1 MNAQYSPIQIEEKW
15 SKIWADRELER
26 PGSEDHFS
34 QIIPPPNVTGTL
46 HMGHSFQ
53 YAIMDFYTRYHHM
66 KDTDSYWQVGTDHAG
81 IATQMVVENN
91 LLNEGKSKDD
101 LGREKFLEEVWK
113 WKEYSEGKISS
124 QMKRLG
130 ITVEWDKYRF
140 TYDDDFCEGVNKAF
154 VELYR
159 KDKIYRGYRL
169 VNWDPS
175 LKTAVSDLEVV
186 RQEKDGLLWHISYPL
201 ADTDEALIVATT
213 RPETMFGD
221 MAVAVNPNDAR
232 FKHHIGKYIELPFVG
247 RKIPVIGDEYVDME
261 FGTGCL
267 KITPGHDFND
277 YDIGK
282 KYALH
287 EVDGVVQTSDK
298 LEDFAPINIFTDDAF
313 SNDMVPAPF
322 NNLDRFKVR
331 KAVLEEL
338 RNKELL
344 VKEEKHHVSVPRG
357 ERSNIVIEPKLSYQW
372 YVKTEEMAKKANE
385 AVNNGEVVFHPS
397 NWDKTY
403 FNWMDNIQDWCISR
417 QIWWGHRIPAWH
429 DDEGN
434 TYVGFDEAEVREFY
448 SLDDRALRQ
457 EEDVLDTWFSASLWP
472 FGSLGWPKETEDFK
486 KFFPT
491 TLLVTGFDI
500 IFFWV
505 ARMMMMS
512 LEFTGKVPFKD
523 VYVTGLIRDENGQ
536 KMSKSKGNII
546 DPIDLIYGIDLEDLV
561 SKRTANLMQEGLA
574 EKIERKTR
582 KQFPNGIDSY
592 GTDAVRMTFYSLAT
606 HTRDISFELGR
617 LKGYR
622 NFCNKVW
629 NAARFINNY
638 PMESKEFIAKND
650 ADKWIEDEFNKVAEQ
665 IHKNIAEYRL
675 DFAMNEVYEFFWGKF
690 CDKYIEECKTSGET
704 ANLHPMLKKIL
715 LLMHPFCP
723 FITEE
728 INELVFKDG
737 SLMKKN
743 K

>member
-1 MNAQYSPIQIEEKW
+1 MEAKYFPIQIEEKW
-15 SKIWADRELER
+15 SKVWADRELAKPE
-26 PGSEDHFS
+26 SENFFS

-66 KDTDSYWQVGTDHAG
+66 NGTDAYWQVGTDHAG

-91 LLNEGKSKDD
+91 LRNEGKTKDD
-101 LGREKFLEEVWK
+101 LGREPFVEEVWK
-113 WKEYSEGKISS
+113 WKDYSEGKITS

-140 TYDDDFCEGVNKAF
+140 TLDDDYYQGVIKAF

-169 VNWDPS
+169 VNWDPA

-186 RQEKDGLLWHISYPL
+186 RQEKDGLIWHISYPI
-201 ADTDEALIVATT
+201 ADSNDVLTVATT

-221 MAVAVNPNDAR
+221 MAVAVNPNDDR
-232 FKHHIGKYIELPFVG
+232 YKHFIGQYVDLPFVS

-277 YDIGK
+277 YEIGK

-287 EVDGVVQTSDK
+287 EVDGVVHTSES
-298 LEDFAPINIFTDDAF
+298 LEDFEPINIFTDEAF
-313 SNDMVPAPF
+313 SNNNVPKPF
-322 NNLDRFKVR
+322 ANLDRFKVR

-338 RNKELL
+338 KNQNLL
-344 VKEEKHHVSVPRG
+344 VKEEKYHISVPRG
-357 ERSNIVIEPKLSYQW
+357 ERSNIVIEPKLSNQW
-372 YVKTEEMAKKANE
+372 YVNTQDMAKKANA
-385 AVNNGEVVFHPS
+385 AVDNGEVVFHPG
-397 NWDKTY
+397 NWVKTY

-417 QIWWGHRIPAWH
+417 QIWWGHRIPAWY

-434 TYVGFDEAEVREFY
+434 VYVGHDEAEVRDFY
-448 SLDDRALRQ
+448 KLDDRALQQ
-457 EEDVLDTWFSASLWP
+457 EEDVLDTWFSSSLWS
-472 FGSLGWPKETEDFK
+472 FGSLGWPAQTDNLEKY
-486 KFFPT
+486 FPT
-491 TLLVTGFDI
+491 SLLVTGFDI

-512 LEFTGKVPFKD
+512 LEFTGKIPFKD

-546 DPIDLIYGIDLEDLV
+546 DPIDLIYGIELDDLV
-561 SKRTANLMQEGLA
+561 AKRTSNLMQEGLA

-582 KQFPNGIDSY
+582 KQFPNGIESY
-592 GTDAVRMTFYSLAT
+592 GTDALRMTFYSLAT
-606 HTRDISFELGR
+606 HTKDISFELGR

-622 NFCNKVW
+622 NFCNKIW

-638 PMESKEFIAKND
+638 PMESDVFEAKND
-650 ADKWIEDEFNKVAEQ
+650 SDKWIEEEFNAVEEQ
-665 IHKNIAEYRL
+665 INKNIAEYRL
-675 DFAMNEVYEFFWGKF
+675 DFAMNEIYEFFWGKF
-690 CDKYIEECKTSGET
+690 CDRYIEECKASGET
-704 ANLHPMLKKIL
+704 ANLHPMLKEIL
-715 LLMHPFCP
+715 KLMHPFAP

-728 INELVFKDG
+728 INELIFKDG
-737 SLMKKN
+737 SLMDL
-743 K
+743 

>member
-1 MNAQYSPIQIEEKW
+1 MDAQYSPIQIEEKW

-175 LKTAVSDLEVV
+175 LKTAVSDLEVI

-287 EVDGVVQTSDK
+287 EVDGIVQTSDK

-344 VKEEKHHVSVPRG
+344 VKEEKHQVSVPRG

>member
-1 MNAQYSPIQIEEKW
+1 
-15 SKIWADRELER
+15 
-26 PGSEDHFS
+26 
-34 QIIPPPNVTGTL
+34 
-46 HMGHSFQ
+46 MGHSFQ

-66 KDTDSYWQVGTDHAG
+66 NGTDAYWQVGTDHAG

-91 LLNEGKSKDD
+91 LRNEGKTKDD
-101 LGREKFLEEVWK
+101 LGREPFVEEVWK
-113 WKEYSEGKISS
+113 WKDYSEGKITS

-140 TYDDDFCEGVNKAF
+140 TLDDDYYQGVIKAF

-169 VNWDPS
+169 VNWDPA

-186 RQEKDGLLWHISYPL
+186 RQEKDGLIWHISYPI
-201 ADTDEALIVATT
+201 ADSNDVLTVATT

-221 MAVAVNPNDAR
+221 MAVAVNPNDDR
-232 FKHHIGKYIELPFVG
+232 YKHFIGQYVDLPFVS

-277 YDIGK
+277 YEIGK

-287 EVDGVVQTSDK
+287 EVDGVVHTSES
-298 LEDFAPINIFTDDAF
+298 LEDFEPINIFTDEAF
-313 SNDMVPAPF
+313 SNNNVPKPF
-322 NNLDRFKVR
+322 ANLDRFKVR

-338 RNKELL
+338 KNQNLL
-344 VKEEKHHVSVPRG
+344 VKEEKHHISVPRG
-357 ERSNIVIEPKLSYQW
+357 ERSNIVIEPKLSNQW
-372 YVKTEEMAKKANE
+372 YVNTQDMAKKANA
-385 AVNNGEVVFHPS
+385 AVDNGEVVFHPG
-397 NWDKTY
+397 NWVKTY

-417 QIWWGHRIPAWH
+417 QIWWGHRIPAWY

-434 TYVGFDEAEVREFY
+434 VYVGHDEAEVRDFY
-448 SLDDRALRQ
+448 KLDDRALQQ
-457 EEDVLDTWFSASLWP
+457 EEDVLDTWFSSSLWS
-472 FGSLGWPKETEDFK
+472 FGSLGWPAQTDNLEKY
-486 KFFPT
+486 FPT
-491 TLLVTGFDI
+491 SLLVTGFDI

-512 LEFTGKVPFKD
+512 LEFTGKIPFKD

-546 DPIDLIYGIDLEDLV
+546 DPIDLIYGIELDDLV
-561 SKRTANLMQEGLA
+561 AKRTSNLMQEGLA

-582 KQFPNGIDSY
+582 KQFPNGIESY
-592 GTDAVRMTFYSLAT
+592 GTDALRMTFYSLAT
-606 HTRDISFELGR
+606 HTKDISFELGR

-622 NFCNKVW
+622 NFCNKIW

-638 PMESKEFIAKND
+638 PMESDVFEAKND
-650 ADKWIEDEFNKVAEQ
+650 SDKWIEEEFNAVEEQ
-665 IHKNIAEYRL
+665 INKNIAEYRL
-675 DFAMNEVYEFFWGKF
+675 DFAMNEIYEFFWGKF
-690 CDKYIEECKTSGET
+690 CDRYIEECKASGET
-704 ANLHPMLKKIL
+704 ANLHPMLKEIL
-715 LLMHPFCP
+715 KLMHPFAP

-728 INELVFKDG
+728 INELIFKDG
-737 SLMKKN
+737 SLMDL
-743 K
+743 

>member
-1 MNAQYSPIQIEEKW
+1 MEAKYSPIQIEEKW
-15 SKIWADRELER
+15 SKVWADRELAR

-66 KDTDSYWQVGTDHAG
+66 RGTDSYWQVGTDHAG

-91 LLNEGKSKDD
+91 LLNEGKSKDG
-101 LGREKFLEEVWK
+101 LGREKFLDEVWK

-140 TYDDDFCEGVNKAF
+140 TYDDDFCAGVNKAF

-159 KDKIYRGYRL
+159 KEKIYRGYRL

-175 LKTAVSDLEVV
+175 LRTAVSDLEVV

-201 ADTDEALIVATT
+201 ADSDESLIVATT

-221 MAVAVNPNDAR
+221 MAVAVNPKDER
-232 FKHHIGKYIELPFVG
+232 FKHHIGKFVELPFVG

-298 LEDFAPINIFTDDAF
+298 LEDFAPINIFTDEAF

-338 RNKELL
+338 RTKELL
-344 VKEEKHHVSVPRG
+344 VKEEKHHISVPRG

-372 YVKTEEMAKKANE
+372 YVKTEEMAKKAND
-385 AVNNGEVVFHPS
+385 AVNNGEVVFHPG

-434 TYVGFDEAEVREFY
+434 VYVGFDEEEVREFY
-448 SLDDRALRQ
+448 NLDDRALKQ

-472 FGSLGWPKETEDFK
+472 FGSLGWPEETEDFK

-622 NFCNKVW
+622 NFCNKIW

-638 PMESKEFIAKND
+638 PMESTEFVARNE
-650 ADKWIEDEFNKVAEQ
+650 ADKVIEEKFNQVSAQ
-665 IHKNIAEYRL
+665 IQKNIEEYRL
-675 DFAMNEVYEFFWGKF
+675 DFAMNEVYEFFWGEF

-715 LLMHPFCP
+715 VLMHPFAP

-728 INELVFKDG
+728 INELIFKDG
-737 SLMKKN
+737 SLMDL
-743 K
+743 